1 MKLFQKAID
10 VLYPK
15 RCRVCD
21 STDEVTNSVCK
32 SCLMKYAR
40 EAFEKC
46 KNCGQTA
53 SRCTCKPSFAS
64 ETMTE
69 INGKYYSSLTF
80 YRNAQSRDSD
90 RITERM
96 ILSLKSRGDFAH
108 FFAAELARM
117 IKNDFTKAGLD
128 ISEWTLTY
136 APRSVKKYLET
147 GLDQGDEVTRYLAK
161 ELGIKRKNLFARSR
175 SVEQKNL
182 TKDERVENASESIFV
197 RRRQITRGGKYILFD
212 DIITTG
218 ATVSAAAKLLCLCG
232 AESVYPVS
240 IAKTQNK

>member
-1 MKLFQKAID
+1 MNLLAKAID
-10 VLYPK
+10 ILYPK

-21 STDEVTNSVCK
+21 STDDVTNSLCK

-46 KNCGQTA
+46 DKCGKTA
-53 SRCTCKPSFAS
+53 SRCTCKPSFAGD
-64 ETMTE
+64 TKTE
-69 INGKYYSSLTF
+69 VNCRFYSSLTF
-80 YRNAQSRDSD
+80 YKNAAHRADSD
-90 RITERM
+90 RITECM
-96 ILSLKSRGDFAH
+96 ILSLKSRGDFAR
-108 FFAAELARM
+108 FFATELARM
-117 IKNDFTKAGLD
+117 IRSEFESAGLD
-128 ISEWTLTY
+128 ISEWTITY

-182 TKDERVENASESIFV
+182 SRDARVQNVAESLFI
-197 RRRQITRGGKYILFD
+197 RRRQIVRGGKYILFD

-218 ATVSAAAKLLCLCG
+218 ATVSAAANLLYLCG
-232 AESVYPVS
+232 ADAVYPVS
-240 IAKTQNK
+240 IAKTKN